1 MINSAAASA
10 VNITSAITMPLI
22 KMELSDTSLIKT
34 GKGVVNPTLETPFS
48 AVT

>member
-34 GKGVVNPTLETPFS
+34 GNGVNPTLETPFS